1 MSETSFCTYCG
12 ARLTR
17 GAKFCTSCGARV
29 EAGDV
34 SAAEKQQ
41 GDVGSDAFLSEA
53 NASSTEGTQADQ
65 KPERKGFSAFRRLT
79 LKSVPLFI
87 IFIITALATAL
98 CAYALYRVVT
108 DVVIPMMQPQ
118 TEIVE
123 DSPAAEELA
132 EKAEEPAADEE
143 EVPEEETEVQASA
156 TGDPDNF
163 MQLAELLAMEPSEID
178 AYLSDEG
185 LYRYTGGDARLEDVV
200 SEDNAWLY
208 GQVMG
213 DVLRS
218 ELPAEQVDDDS
229 LSLLDTE
236 GSGTAGGQGYL
247 TYLAGYLS
255 TEMQFGS
262 ESCRISYGQ
271 IDSPMTTE
279 EMSGGQSPACAIVP
293 AVTVN
298 WLSESELR
306 KAATGLFG
314 FRGEG
319 SYYYIQGSFEDDAR
333 NRREEHFQSVA
344 GFEKV
349 RGEQSIWFVYQGGVD
364 SEEAYNGIAAS
375 QTAVGCMTM
384 STAKKMVI
392 DTGLYS
398 EDEWTSADDEHKKMM
413 FLQSYVQ
420 NVGEAAG
427 LPNLRTG
434 QVELVVSRDESRWV
448 TPEEYEAETGYP
460 VPTTRTVISD
470 EYITDYTED
479 AK

>member
-1 MSETSFCTYCG
+1 MSESSFCTYCG

-34 SAAEKQQ
+34 SAAAKQQ
-41 GDVGSDAFLSEA
+41 GDAGPDAFLSEA
-53 NASSTEGTQADQ
+53 DVTSPESAQADQ

-108 DVVIPMMQPQ
+108 EVVIPMMQPQ

-123 DSPAAEELA
+123 DSPAAEEPA
-132 EKAEEPAADEE
+132 EEAEEPASDEE
-143 EVPEEETEVQASA
+143 GVPEEETEAKASA

-185 LYRYTGGDARLEDVV
+185 LYRYTGGDAQLGNVV
-200 SEDNAWLY
+200 SEDGAWLY

-236 GSGTAGGQGYL
+236 GSGAPVGQGYL

-262 ESCRISYGQ
+262 DDCEISYGQ
-271 IDSPMTTE
+271 IDSPMTSN
-279 EMSGGQSPACAIVP
+279 EMSGGQSPTCAIVP

-306 KAATGLFG
+306 EAAISLFG

-319 SYYYIQGSFEDDAR
+319 SYYYIQGSFEDDGQ
-333 NRREEHFQSVA
+333 NRREAYFQSVA
-344 GFEKV
+344 GFEEV

-375 QTAVGCMTM
+375 QTSVGCMTM
-384 STAKKMVI
+384 STAKRMVI

-398 EDEWTSADDEHKKMM
+398 EDEWASADDEHKKMM

-420 NVGEAAG
+420 NVAEGAS

-434 QVELVVSRDESRWV
+434 QVELVVSRNESRWV

-460 VPTTRTVISD
+460 PSSNAVTIPD
-470 EYITDYTED
+470 EYITDY
-479 AK
+479 AQ

>member
-123 DSPAAEELA
+123 DSPAD
-132 EKAEEPAADEE
+132 EEPAEETEVPVADEE
-143 EVPEEETEVQASA
+143 EVPEEESEVQASA

-178 AYLSDEG
+178 VYLSEEG

-218 ELPAEQVDDDS
+218 ELPAEQVDETVLPDFDKGNS
-229 LSLLDTE
+229 LSAL
-236 GSGTAGGQGYL
+236 GWQGYFS
-247 TYLAGYLS
+247 YFSGAFA
-255 TEMQFGS
+255 TEMQFGVDAC
-262 ESCRISYGQ
+262 EIKNGQ
-271 IDSPMTTE
+271 IVHPMTTDE
-279 EMSGGQSPACAIVP
+279 IAAGGVSTSAIIPALP
-293 AVTVN
+293 VN
-298 WLSESELR
+298 WLSESELHE
-306 KAATGLFG
+306 AATGLFG
-314 FRGEG
+314 FQGEG
-319 SYYYIQGSFEDDAR
+319 SYYYIQGPYMDDGQ
-333 NRREEHFQSVA
+333 NWREAYFQAVA
-344 GFEKV
+344 GYESV
-349 RGEQSIWFVYQGGVD
+349 RGEQAIWFVYQGGVD
-364 SEEAYNGIAAS
+364 WEEARDGIAAS

-398 EDEWTSADDEHKKMM
+398 EDEWTSADDEYKKMM

-460 VPTTRTVISD
+460 PSSNAVTIPD
-470 EYITDYTED
+470 EYITDY
-479 AK
+479 AR